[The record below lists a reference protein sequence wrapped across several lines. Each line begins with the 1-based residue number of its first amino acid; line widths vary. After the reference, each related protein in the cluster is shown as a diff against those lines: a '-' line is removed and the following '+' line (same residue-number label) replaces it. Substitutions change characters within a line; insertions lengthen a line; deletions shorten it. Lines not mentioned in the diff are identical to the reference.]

1 MQNSANRFPGDTS
14 PSPDAH
20 SNQRI
25 IFLTAVSLAVSL
37 LFASFYPAPLVAA
50 VFSNLALIA
59 AAVSSVM
66 ALMRLQPL
74 LGDTLNLWDHAAIL
88 ALFSL
93 GAAMFIDTEAV
104 KAFIEANAS
113 ASGAVEPAAPAA
125 PSTS

>member
-14 PSPDAH
+14 PGPDANT
-20 SNQRI
+20 NQRI
-25 IFLTAVSLAVSL
+25 IVLTGMSLAVSL
-37 LFASFYPAPLVAA
+37 VFASFYPTPLVAA

-66 ALMRLQPL
+66 ALMRMQSPL
-74 LGDTLNLWDHAAIL
+74 GETLNLWDHAAIL
-88 ALFSL
+88 ALVSL

-113 ASGAVEPAAPAA
+113 ASGATEQAVSPASGKP
-125 PSTS
+125 